1 VEDLLDVRVGHDG
14 REGRQVGERERVDDR
29 GAAFGVGDLEQADLL
44 EVVEEAVRLGVE
56 RERGGSGD

>member
-1 VEDLLDVRVGHDG
+1 VENLLDLRVGHDG
-14 REGRQVGERERVDDR
+14 RERREVGKGERVDDR

-56 RERGGSGD
+56 RERSGSGD